1 VALASAVLVFVLPS
15 SSVLDGG
22 LGLESGKW
30 PALGIVLVAL
40 VPWVAEAVP
49 LFVTGGLV
57 ALVGAAVL
65 APWLGVPSATFV
77 TLFASDVSLLFLGGF
92 VLSDVLRAHGLDR
105 LLAGWVLHRTGSS
118 SERVVGGVLLASAG
132 LSMWMSNTAATA
144 MMPAL
149 LGALLAKVALDD
161 PLRRGLVFAVAAGA
175 NLGGMRTPIGSPPNA
190 VAIASLER
198 TGAAPT
204 FGM

>member
-1 VALASAVLVFVLPS
+1 
-15 SSVLDGG
+15 
-22 LGLESGKW
+22 
-30 PALGIVLVAL
+30 
-40 VPWVAEAVP
+40 
-49 LFVTGGLV
+49 
-57 ALVGAAVL
+57 
-65 APWLGVPSATFV
+65 
-77 TLFASDVSLLFLGGF
+77 
-92 VLSDVLRAHGLDR
+92 
-105 LLAGWVLHRTGSS
+105 
-118 SERVVGGVLLASAG
+118 
-132 LSMWMSNTAATA
+132 